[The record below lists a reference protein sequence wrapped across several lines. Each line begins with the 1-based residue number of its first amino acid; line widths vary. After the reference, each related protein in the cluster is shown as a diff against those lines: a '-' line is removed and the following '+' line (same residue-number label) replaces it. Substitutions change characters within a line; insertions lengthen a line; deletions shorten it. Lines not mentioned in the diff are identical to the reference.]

1 MDSGNSG
8 SMQSSSGDEDYDDS
22 KAESSPPVLLNSSP
36 AHTNNIGSFSSSHSS
51 FPYFHQNNHLP
62 SLYDSASTFVPNY
75 TQNPNLATAHFD
87 LGMFR
92 ADLRSDAVPG
102 PSSSSQ
108 GMLLAQGASQGQ
120 PYPTPSSS
128 SSLQA
133 QLGHEAPRLARDDR
147 TKPARNP
154 RKRTR
159 ASRRAPTTVLTTDTT
174 NFRAMVQEFTG
185 FPAPPFS
192 GPRKLDL
199 FGSASSIG
207 PLFHPLRPS
216 AQKLDANMVSNTISH
231 LTTSIANNFRN
242 AGSHGVPPST
252 FQLNLQKQPQNPL
265 TLQNNVLTFPSLT
278 HDPLS
283 APNILPGFGLNS
295 QGNIG
300 GGAVT
305 SSEKELG
312 MSPANFNPNWQNSLT
327 SHENMARTSEGS
339 WREGGRSNG
348 GKELE
353 QLRAFNETNFGNSSQ
368 SFNGCK
374 LNYSASA
381 SSEFHNDKSLDNSNA
396 PARGEGRVDYWI
408 SPSD

>member
-8 SMQSSSGDEDYDDS
+8 SMQSSSGGDEDYDDS

-36 AHTNNIGSFSSSHSS
+36 AHTNNIGSFSSSHSP

-62 SLYDSASTFVPNY
+62 SLYDSASTFVPTY
-75 TQNPNLATAHFD
+75 THPNPNLATAHFD
-87 LGMFR
+87 LGMLR
-92 ADLRSDAVPG
+92 GDPRSDAVPGG

-120 PYPTPSSS
+120 PYPTSSSS

-133 QLGHEAPRLARDDR
+133 QLVHEAPRLGRDDR
-147 TKPARNP
+147 AKAARNP

-199 FGSASSIG
+199 FGGASSIG
-207 PLFHPLRPS
+207 PFFHPLRPS

-231 LTTSIANNFRN
+231 LTTSMANNFRN
-242 AGSHGVPPST
+242 TGSHSVPPST
-252 FQLNLQKQPQNPL
+252 FQFNLQKQPQNPL
-265 TLQNNVLTFPSLT
+265 ALQNNVLTFPSLT

-283 APNILPGFGLNS
+283 AANLLPGFGLNS
-295 QGNIG
+295 QD
-300 GGAVT
+300 
-305 SSEKELG
+305 KDLD
-312 MSPANFNPNWQNSLT
+312 MSPANFNPNWPDGLA
-327 SHENMARTSEGS
+327 SHENTVRTSEVA

-353 QLRAFNETNFGNSSQ
+353 QQLRPFSETNYGNPSQ

-374 LNYSASA
+374 LNYSASS
-381 SSEFHNDKSLDNSNA
+381 SSEFHNDKSLENSNVS
-396 PARGEGRVDYWI
+396 ARGEGRVDYWI

>member
-8 SMQSSSGDEDYDDS
+8 SMQSSSGGEEDYDDS
-22 KAESSPPVLLNSSP
+22 KAESSPPVLLNSPS
-36 AHTNNIGSFSSSHSS
+36 AHTNNIGPFSSSHSS

-62 SLYDSASTFVPNY
+62 SLYDSASTFVPTY
-75 TQNPNLATAHFD
+75 THQNPNLATTHFD

-92 ADLRSDAVPG
+92 ADPRSDTVPR

-120 PYPTPSSS
+120 PYPASSS

-133 QLGHEAPRLARDDR
+133 QLVHEAPRLGRDDR
-147 TKPARNP
+147 AKPARNP

-199 FGSASSIG
+199 FGGASSIG

-242 AGSHGVPPST
+242 TGSHSVSPST

-265 TLQNNVLTFPSLT
+265 TLQNNVLTFPSLA

-283 APNILPGFGLNS
+283 APNILSGFSLNS
-295 QGNIG
+295 QGNM
-300 GGAVT
+300 GGAAT
-305 SSEKELG
+305 SSEKELT
-312 MSPANFNPNWQNSLT
+312 MSPANFNPNWPDGLV
-327 SHENMARTSEGS
+327 SHENTARTSEGG

-353 QLRAFNETNFGNSSQ
+353 QLRSFNETNYGNSSQ

-374 LNYSASA
+374 LNYSASS
-381 SSEFHNDKSLDNSNA
+381 SSEFHNDKSLDSSNVS
-396 PARGEGRVDYWI
+396 ARGEGRVDYWI